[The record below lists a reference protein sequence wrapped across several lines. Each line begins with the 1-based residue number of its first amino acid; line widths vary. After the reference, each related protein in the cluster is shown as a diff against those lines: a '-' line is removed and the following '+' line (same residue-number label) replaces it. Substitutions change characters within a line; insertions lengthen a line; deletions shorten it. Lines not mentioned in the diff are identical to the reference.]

1 MISFLAIAGIFGASS
16 AIVNNEVKETPV
28 VEKAEAASNFTR
40 RIWVDK
46 GDLSWFAN
54 PSVSFN
60 GSSGTFHSMT
70 SDGSGSRWYYDY
82 SGSSAPTSV
91 VFRHDGVTSANCN
104 TGVLNYSSNNTCNGY
119 RLSSQSDKLYGTFVL
134 TQNCFIVGSMS
145 SWSIWDSNAIPFS
158 WANNQWEASGNLT
171 SEDSFKVLYENTTGS
186 PTWKGYS
193 ILQSATDQA
202 VYYKQIDG
210 SSDSNIDVNTTATYS
225 FYLKKDEN
233 KMWVPRIERTVVFNK
248 NGGSGT
254 MSDQSIICNNKTA
267 LSSNSFTKT
276 GYNFAGWATSS
287 SGEVVYSNNEQV
299 TFNESSTLNLFA
311 KWTAKTVTVTLNNQ
325 DATTPGQ
332 SSVTATYNSAM
343 PSIAGN
349 LPTKTGHT
357 FNGYFRNTGGSGT
370 KYYNAN
376 GTSATN
382 WNLTTATTLYAYWT
396 ANSYT
401 ITVNLDG
408 GTGQENTSYTYSA
421 SAQNIVLATPTKS
434 GKDFAGY
441 TVTSGPSTGTA
452 SFDETTLQ
460 LSAGTIGA
468 ITVTA
473 TWTDGTYTI
482 NYNANGGSAD
492 APESQTPGV
501 GAVVTFRTYLGTKT
515 GYTFNGWN
523 TDSAGAGT
531 HYDAG
536 GTGTPTTAK
545 GGTLT
550 LYAEWTINSHTLIW
564 SFGTGATATGYSPE
578 AGLVNYGT
586 AITKPTSITR
596 TGYTLSGWTGYV
608 ATMPDDNLTI
618 TANWTADTYTIA
630 FNGNGATSGSTASVT
645 ATYDATK
652 KLTNNG
658 FTKTGHT
665 FAGWALSEDGTKV
678 YDNGANL
685 TASQVNSHYNTVG
698 KGGTLTLYAKWTA
711 DTYTVTYD
719 RNLGDGSAQATQSKT
734 YGIDVNALTP
744 GQGGLSA
751 QAWNPSQYHY
761 FKHWNTASDDSD
773 AVIEAGATIGSD
785 VDFTLYYIEDWY
797 EYRYTI
803 NGGSPVNM
811 SNKSDTGG
819 VLKQFSPS
827 SAQELPLHGMLQFQV
842 NRHDGNGW
850 VNINV
855 NYESG
860 SNYNT
865 TTGIQLATIDTIY
878 LKLCSNEVYNV
889 WVPGISERTIKIT
902 HDGSGTAYTMKGN
915 GDNECVTVGYVY
927 AQVGDVL
934 EAEYMG
940 SAYKVW
946 LDDDS
951 TGFKNSGATWEA
963 STGVVCTEAGAYTV
977 YLKKGSGEWH
987 NVWISR
993 NEEASAKHF
1002 AQLFNSSIAS
1012 ICTGIQGGTKS
1023 LSDLKTVWGATV
1035 ASGLYKDYSEY
1046 SDATKAYFT
1055 GGTATEDAD
1064 ILACIAKYNY
1074 VINKYG
1080 TSQLPNFMGRSDS
1093 YKTAIRSFNPF
1104 SMIDGEDGGDNAT
1117 TIIIIIAAS
1126 VSLLSITALSI
1137 LLVKKR
1143 KRVDN

>member
-28 VEKAEAASNFTR
+28 VEKAEASVTNGKYRINVLTNSANWLQDNVNTVFNPAGSNVAMSRDTDFTKSSTNSSYSTVTINSTSYNWQTYELTAKTGITKNENYWFGRGNASSNYNWFDSGINLYTQFRNNNWDNTIIISGSWDNFSASGYGWYNKICLHYGKNNASTSYQLVNMGVR
-40 RIWVDK
+40 PDDPGTPSGYTFSGWYE
-46 GDLSWFAN
+46 DLSHTNEWTKAESDAQNNDINLYAKYTAN
-54 PSVSFN
+54 KYGVTISAGTGISSVYLSSSSTATS
-60 GSSGTFHSMT
+60 GSDSGTKFAMDSTVYGFAVLKAGYKAKDGWSLVDGTPDT
-70 SDGSGSRWYYDY
+70 SG
-82 SGSSAPTSV
+82 AK
-91 VFRHDGVTSANCN
+91 
-104 TGVLNYSSNNTCNGY
+104 Y
-119 RLSSQSDKLYGTFVL
+119 R
-134 TQNCFIVGSMS
+134 I
-145 SWSIWDSNAIPFS
+145 
-158 WANNQWEASGNLT
+158 
-171 SEDSFKVLYENTTGS
+171 
-186 PTWKGYS
+186 
-193 ILQSATDQA
+193 
-202 VYYKQIDG
+202 
-210 SSDSNIDVNTTATYS
+210 
-225 FYLKKDEN
+225 
-233 KMWVPRIERTVVFNK
+233 
-248 NGGSGT
+248 GSGT
-254 MSDQSIICNNKTA
+254 VTTS
-267 LSSNSFTKT
+267 
-276 GYNFAGWATSS
+276 GYAFG
-287 SGEVVYSNNEQV
+287 
-299 TFNESSTLNLFA
+299 
-311 KWTAKTVTVTLNNQ
+311 
-325 DATTPGQ
+325 
-332 SSVTATYNSAM
+332 
-343 PSIAGN
+343 SIA
-349 LPTKTGHT
+349 
-357 FNGYFRNTGGSGT
+357 
-370 KYYNAN
+370 
-376 GTSATN
+376 ATAQ
-382 WNLTTATTLYAYWT
+382 T
-396 ANSYT
+396 YT
-401 ITVNLDG
+401 ITVNLDDG
-408 GTGQENTSYTYSA
+408 SGVSSSSYSFKTT
-421 SAQNIVLATPTKS
+421 AQTVTLGTPTKT

-441 TVTSGPSTGTA
+441 TVATQPTSG
-452 SFDETTLQ
+452 
-460 LSAGTIGA
+460 
-468 ITVTA
+468 TVTVA
-473 TWTDGTYTI
+473 ANGLTLNIPANAYGDFAVTAQWSDGTYTI
-482 NYNANGGSAD
+482 NYNANGGSAA
-492 APESQTPGV
+492 APASQTPGV
-501 GAVVTFRTYLGTKT
+501 GTEVTFATYSGTKT
-515 GYTFNGWN
+515 GYTFSGWN
-523 TDSAGAGT
+523 TDPTGTGT
-531 HYDAG
+531 HYAAG

-550 LYAEWTINSHTLIW
+550 LYAEWTINSHTLTW
-564 SFGTGATATGYSPE
+564 NFGTGATATGYSPA
-578 AGLVNYGT
+578 AGSVNYGT
-586 AITKPTSITR
+586 AITLPTSISR
-596 TGYTLSGWTGYV
+596 TGYTHTGYTGYV
-608 ATMPDDNLTI
+608 ATMPDSNLTI

-645 ATYDATK
+645 ATYNATR

-658 FTKTGHT
+658 FAKTGHT
-665 FAGWALSEDGTKV
+665 FAGWALSEDGAKV
-678 YDNGANL
+678 YNNGATL
-685 TASQVNSHYNTVG
+685 TASQVNSHYGTVG
-698 KGGTLTLYAKWTA
+698 KGGTLTLYAKWTVN
-711 DTYTVTYD
+711 TYTVTYD
-719 RNLGDGSAQATQSKT
+719 RNLGQGSAQATQSKT

-744 GQGGLSA
+744 GQGDLSA

-761 FKHWNTASDDSD
+761 FKHWNTAYDDSD
-773 AVIEAGATIGSD
+773 AVIDAGATIGSNE
-785 VDFTLYYIEDWY
+785 DFTLYYIEDWY

-811 SNKSDTGG
+811 SNQSDTDD

-865 TTGIQLATIDTIY
+865 TTGIQLTTIDTIY

-902 HDGSGTAYTMKGN
+902 HGGSGTAYTMKGN
-915 GDNECVTVGYVY
+915 GDSECVTVGYVY

-940 SAYKVW
+940 GAYKVW
-946 LDDDS
+946 LDDGS

-1002 AQLFNSSIAS
+1002 AQLFNSSVGS

-1023 LSDLKTVWGATV
+1023 LSDLKNVWGATV

-1074 VINKYG
+1074 VINRYG

-1093 YKTAIRSFNPF
+1093 YKTAVRSFNPF
-1104 SMIDGEDGGDNAT
+1104 TIMDGESGDNST